1 MEMKD
6 DIDRLLEAI
15 EHPDRFSDKEIENLL
30 NLPETREAYELLC
43 KAYSALAQTD
53 NPGIDAEWQKFAAA
67 HQNPRQIRKPPF
79 ATMLRRNA
87 AAAIICAAA
96 SLAVVATTVA
106 LRHSFA
112 AQEDKIPNEQTT
124 QPPITAI
131 YSKKATNDT
140 IITSRPVA
148 DMPQTIIFKDE
159 PLDRVLSYIA
169 GHYDA
174 TVSFKNPSKK
184 ELRLYFQWDKSLP
197 LSDIVEQLNSF
208 EQIDIK
214 LDNNSLTVE

>member
-6 DIDRLLEAI
+6 DIDRLLKAI
-15 EHPDRFSDKEIENLL
+15 EHPDQFSDKEIENLL
-30 NLPETREAYELLC
+30 NAPETREAYELLC
-43 KAYSALAQTD
+43 NTSSALAQTD
-53 NPGIDAEWQKFAAA
+53 NPDIDAEWQKFARAY
-67 HQNPRQIRKPPF
+67 QNPRQIRKPLF
-79 ATMLRRNA
+79 ATILRRNA

-106 LRHSFA
+106 LKHSFA
-112 AQEDKIPNEQTT
+112 AQEEKIPDVQTT
-124 QPPITAI
+124 QPPIAAI
-131 YSKKATNDT
+131 HSKEATNDT

-148 DMPQTIIFKDE
+148 GVPQTIIFKDE
-159 PLDRVLSYIA
+159 PLDRVLSSIV

-174 TVSFKNPSKK
+174 TVSFKSPSKK
-184 ELRLYFQWDKSLP
+184 RLRLYFQWDKSLP